1 MIWAAFHEARPIFQL
16 VASAAIFMDRGETDL
31 EGVRVLGV
39 LLNRLHVCRE
49 LAMIA

>member
-1 MIWAAFHEARPIFQL
+1 MIWAASHEARPIFQL
-16 VASAAIFMDRGETDL
+16 VAIFMDRGETDL